1 MRKENLMKTTCK
13 YKLNIGNESFNVSM
27 IILTMVLMQEQSD
40 TLNYID
46 IDQTY
51 EFFQPIHRFI
61 FHYQSTEYLVRH
73 LYYQLNWIKI

>member
-1 MRKENLMKTTCK
+1 
-13 YKLNIGNESFNVSM
+13 
-27 IILTMVLMQEQSD
+27 MQEQSD

-73 LYYQLNWIKI
+73 LYYQLNWIKIWEMFVDKKINFRIDFFPNE

>member
-51 EFFQPIHRFI
+51 KFFQPTHPFI
-61 FHYQSTEYLVRH
+61 FHY
-73 LYYQLNWIKI
+73 